1 VGRCESKGLTQ
12 KYLTKRSILMKE
24 RIAFAALAGVPWFL
38 FASYVA
44 ISHKVYQV
52 KLAQAKKVVK

>member
-1 VGRCESKGLTQ
+1 
-12 KYLTKRSILMKE
+12 MKE